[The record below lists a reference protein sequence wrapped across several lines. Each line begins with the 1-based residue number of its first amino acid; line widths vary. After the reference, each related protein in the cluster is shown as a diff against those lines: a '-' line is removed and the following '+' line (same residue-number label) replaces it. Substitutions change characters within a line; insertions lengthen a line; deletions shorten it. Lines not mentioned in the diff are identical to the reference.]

1 MNQKKFE
8 EALSGLTEMS
18 EKIKTGNT
26 TLEEAIVCY
35 EEGMKYYR
43 ICSDIL
49 KNAKQKIEMFER
61 ED

>member
-8 EALSGLTEMS
+8 EALGGLAEMS
-18 EKIKTGNT
+18 EKIRAGGT
-26 TLEEAIVCY
+26 TLEEAVACY

-49 KNAKQKIEMFER
+49 KNAEQKIEMFER

>member
-18 EKIKTGNT
+18 EKIKAGST
-26 TLEEAIVCY
+26 TLEEAVACY
-35 EEGMKYYR
+35 EEGMKYYS

-49 KNAKQKIEMFER
+49 ENAKQKIEMCER